1 MEQVYFC
8 SMSPAIDRYSISV
21 VPNRGS
27 AAPWGAIRNTQGCR
41 ELMRFFYYIIEKI
54 FSKCRQNSIQIAMGS
69 PLGAGNY
76 ISVL

>member
-1 MEQVYFC
+1 M
-8 SMSPAIDRYSISV
+8 
-21 VPNRGS
+21 
-27 AAPWGAIRNTQGCR
+27 
-41 ELMRFFYYIIEKI
+41 IEKI